1 MDRREA
7 LALTTSFL
15 GVTLVGSQVFLGAC
29 SAPVKEK
36 TLLTEE
42 DIPLLNALSD
52 GILPDSEISPGAGK
66 AGVGRFI
73 KAIVSDCYSPEE
85 EALFVEGLR
94 GFETEMQD
102 TYGKAFPRLGAP
114 EQLEVLTRYDAEA
127 RGFEAEG
134 NPHFYSMLLQL
145 TLWGYFISE
154 PGTTQ
159 ALRYN
164 PTPGRYEGCVPYRK
178 GDKAWA

>member
-15 GVTLVGSQVFLGAC
+15 GATLVGSQVFLGAC
-29 SAPVKEK
+29 SAPVKGAPM
-36 TLLTEE
+36 LTDA

-52 GILPDSEISPGAGK
+52 GILPDSESSPGAGM

-73 KAIVSDCYSPEE
+73 KAIVSDCYSREE
-85 EALFVEGLR
+85 EALFTEGLR
-94 GFETEMQD
+94 TLESDVQAK
-102 TYGKAFPRLGAP
+102 YGKPFPALISE
-114 EQLEVLTRYDAEA
+114 EQLKILTAHDTEA
-127 RGFEAEG
+127 RALEADG
-134 NPHFYSMLLQL
+134 KPNFYSMLLQL
-145 TLWGYFISE
+145 TLWGYFSSE
-154 PGTTQ
+154 PGATQ

-164 PTPGRYEGCVPYRK
+164 PTPGRYEGCIPYRS